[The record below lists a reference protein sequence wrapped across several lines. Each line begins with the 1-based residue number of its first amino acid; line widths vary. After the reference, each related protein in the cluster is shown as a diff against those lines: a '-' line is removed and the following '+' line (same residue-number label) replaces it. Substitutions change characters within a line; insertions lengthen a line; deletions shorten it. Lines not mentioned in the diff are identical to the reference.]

1 MKRVITSVTVCAMLI
16 LLAGCGSGQAAKEPT
31 PEDVVASAIDAVK
44 TCDFT
49 TANAAWGSDIEKE
62 ADAATEDDQE
72 AVVKA
77 ICSGIQYEI
86 VSSDI
91 AENTAT
97 VTVKISNKDLGT
109 AFKDAMGEMFAELM
123 SNLGSDNQM
132 TEEESQQYFT
142 DLFVEKIN
150 GGDYTTVDS
159 TVDVALTK
167 GENGWEIS
175 GDTEDAIDAMF
186 GGLISVANEMSKD
199 FN

>member
-44 TCDFT
+44 NCDFV
-49 TANAAWGSDIEKE
+49 TANAAWGSDIQKE
-62 ADAATEDDQE
+62 ADAAMEDDQE
-72 AVVKA
+72 AVAKA
-77 ICSGIQYEI
+77 MCSGIQYEI
-86 VSSDI
+86 VSSDA
-91 AENTAT
+91 AEDTAT
-97 VTVKISNKDLGT
+97 VTVKISNKDLGN
-109 AFKDAMGEMFAELM
+109 AFKDAMGEMFLELM

-142 DLFVEKIN
+142 DLFAEKIN
-150 GGDYTTVDS
+150 SGNYETVEN

-186 GGLISVANEMSKD
+186 GGLISTASEIGEG